1 MENNVKKIATSASW
15 IMVGRIF
22 QLGLT
27 FISTMLVTR
36 YLGPTEFGRMN
47 YVYSYVLL
55 FIPLCQMGLNST
67 VVKEL
72 ADNKNDNEVLG
83 TILVLRIIG
92 AIVGMLCSIF
102 VVSTLNNEGY
112 TIIAILQSFA
122 LMFQTFDCLVSFY
135 QANYLSK
142 KSGLIYAISYILTSI
157 FRIVAIILKKNIYW
171 FAFATSLDYIVVA
184 ILLVIIY
191 FKDGHRFNFSISM
204 SKKLLKN
211 SFHYVLSSIFIVI
224 YGKVIDSLFL
234 GRMISEAAVGY
245 YAAATLLCNAWPFVL
260 QAIID
265 SSSPMLFE
273 TYENNKE
280 EFNKK
285 LKQLYAMI
293 FYIGIGVALLIT
305 IFARLIIM
313 ILYGESYSLSITPLR
328 IVCWSSAFSYIGV
341 ARFIWLQCKG
351 LNKYETII
359 AFFGAIS
366 SVVIHYLL
374 IKYYGI
380 NGAALSLV
388 LTELF
393 TNFICLFFMKDTR
406 ENAKLILDAIL
417 LRGFFK

>member
-72 ADNKNDNEVLG
+72 SDNKNDNEVLG